1 MSFNA
6 DDPKYTAYVLNELSD
21 SERAE
26 VREEIRRNP
35 EVHDLVKGIHAFAG
49 QLQHALHHEP
59 APKLDAGQRQAIL
72 EQSRQR
78 PGARRRR
85 FARWMLVP
93 VAAAA
98 LLLVAVT
105 LYWRSSAREV
115 AIGPA
120 SAMRHQRSGAH
131 LSSLPTEEAMDES
144 LDVSCDRD
152 TSHYSEELS
161 LEYPFEKWS
170 GQRELNT
177 ETVSGRPERRDL
189 AGYAGGPAP
198 LNRQGQLAQQSMSE
212 SRIGPHSLLEDSYAV
227 HDRRMDD
234 TLPEGPGQ
242 PFLSPSLDDFP
253 ELHENKFIRV
263 ADHPLSTFSIDVD
276 TASYSVVR
284 KFLAQG
290 QMPPKDA
297 VRVEELIN
305 YFPYDLAPPEGN
317 VPFAVHLEMA
327 TAPWNP
333 EHRLARIA
341 LKGRVIAKE
350 VRPPLNLVFLLDVS
364 GSMGPENKLPLVIRS
379 MQKLAKQL
387 DARDHV
393 AIAVYAGA
401 AGLVLPPTRGDQ
413 TQEILNALGRLHAGG
428 STAGGAGIQLA
439 YDTAREHFDPEAMNR
454 VILCTDGDFNVGMT
468 QRGDLERL
476 IEQQARSRI
485 FLSVLGFGMGNL
497 KDSTLELLSNKGNGN
512 YAYIDNFDEAC
523 KVLVDQMLGTLV
535 TIAKDV
541 KIQVEFNP
549 GCVAG
554 YRLVGYENR
563 LLRKEDFNNDRVD
576 AGDIGAGHTVT
587 AFYELIPAGQAVTDA
602 PSVDPLKYQ
611 AAQPESAAG
620 GDAEVLTVKLRYKE
634 PEGDVSSRLNFPL
647 RADAGKPLGET
658 TPEFRFAAAVAA
670 FGQLLRESEHVRS
683 FSYGQVL
690 DLAKPA
696 IGDDPQG
703 YRAEFLKLVR
713 KAKALVPDT
722 RPSQQPQN
730 TDGAAKPANRN
741 SLLAEYGD
749 QVEITASTCWGGWE
763 PENAIDGNPET
774 SWFTDRDDA
783 AAKGTKPWIQL
794 TLPKA
799 ETIHRVTVL
808 GNREPDWLAGFSIR
822 EGKLELRDANGTVVW
837 SARERGEGKPGDF
850 VFHLDKGVEN
860 VRALRF
866 TSLRDEGEQN
876 QYGSVALAEILV
888 E

>member
-35 EVHDLVKGIHAFAG
+35 EVHDLVKGIHAFAV
-49 QLQHALHHEP
+49 QLQDALHHEP

-78 PGARRRR
+78 PDTGQRR

-120 SAMRHQRSGAH
+120 SAMRHQRSEAH

-144 LDVSCDRD
+144 LDVSCDLDVCLETERPSMGPLLED
-152 TSHYSEELS
+152 PFAS
-161 LEYPFEKWS
+161 LPN
-170 GQRELNT
+170 QRELKA
-177 ETVSGRPERRDL
+177 ELSRGIRDSRRADEKT
-189 AGYAGGPAP
+189 A
-198 LNRQGQLAQQSMSE
+198 QGQPLAMEFGVADMYGARQRNYVGEPRANLMFQAGS
-212 SRIGPHSLLEDSYAV
+212 AV
-227 HDRRMDD
+227 HDRRTDD
-234 TLPEGPGQ
+234 TLSEGPGQ

-413 TQEILNALGRLHAGG
+413 TQDILNALGRLHAGG

-549 GCVAG
+549 ACVAG

-563 LLRKEDFNNDRVD
+563 LLWKEDFNNDRVD

-741 SLLAEYGD
+741 SLLAE
-749 QVEITASTCWGGWE
+749 
-763 PENAIDGNPET
+763 
-774 SWFTDRDDA
+774 
-783 AAKGTKPWIQL
+783 
-794 TLPKA
+794 
-799 ETIHRVTVL
+799 L
-808 GNREPDWLAGFSIR
+808 GNG
-822 EGKLELRDANGTVVW
+822 
-837 SARERGEGKPGDF
+837 
-850 VFHLDKGVEN
+850 
-860 VRALRF
+860 
-866 TSLRDEGEQN
+866 
-876 QYGSVALAEILV
+876 
-888 E
+888 